1 MAKYVL
7 WQSSKD
13 SLWYWHLFSDKNSK
27 IVCWAEGYSSKQAA
41 KDSIE
46 WAKVNAPKAPTQVK

>member
-7 WQSSKD
+7 WQGPRD
-13 SLWYWHLFSDKNSK
+13 NLWYWHLYSDKNNK

-41 KDSIE
+41 ENSIE
-46 WAKVNAPKAPTQVK
+46 WTKTNAPKAPTLEN